1 MNINPPSFGR
11 QGENNDGESPLASAS
26 LPSPPSYGSLPSVAS
41 YGNEDWYFPEVPDFT
56 AIANP
61 STTSA
66 SPMSP
71 YFPGF
76 ASGSS
81 AVGPGRAGHDI
92 ESKC

>member
-1 MNINPPSFGR
+1 MNINHPSFGQ

-26 LPSPPSYGSLPSVAS
+26 LPSLPSYGSLPSVPS
-41 YGNEDWYFPEVPDFT
+41 YGNEDWYFPDFT
-56 AIANP
+56 AIANS

-81 AVGPGRAGHDI
+81 AVGPGRAGHHI

>member
-1 MNINPPSFGR
+1 MNINPPSFGQ
-11 QGENNDGESPLASAS
+11 QGENNDGESPLASTS
-26 LPSPPSYGSLPSVAS
+26 LPSPLSYGSLPSVPS
-41 YGNEDWYFPEVPDFT
+41 YGNEDWYFHDVTDFT
-56 AIANP
+56 AVANP

-81 AVGPGRAGHDI
+81 AVGPGRARHHM